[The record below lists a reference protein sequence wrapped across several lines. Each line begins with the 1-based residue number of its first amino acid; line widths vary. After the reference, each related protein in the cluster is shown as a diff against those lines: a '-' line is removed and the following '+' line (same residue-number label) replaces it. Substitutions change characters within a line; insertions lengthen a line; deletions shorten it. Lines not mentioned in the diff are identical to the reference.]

1 MRYVIKVQKHADV
14 VNLGSRSFA
23 HRHPICCTKNRR
35 WSDPTDALVVLLETR
50 PSMEKGSAVFR
61 VKYAHVE
68 WALICDLRDCLAH
81 PGSYGLILRVREKR
95 PILSFKFAK
104 RGEKRPT
111 ESVSPDR
118 RQQCSVSRMRG
129 RFSRPRAEPVSS
141 RPIYARRRQVG
152 RPSRGGPAR
161 APINQPLIIR
171 RAQRERER

>member
-1 MRYVIKVQKHADV
+1 
-14 VNLGSRSFA
+14 
-23 HRHPICCTKNRR
+23 
-35 WSDPTDALVVLLETR
+35 
-50 PSMEKGSAVFR
+50 MEKGSAVFR
-61 VKYAHVE
+61 VKYAHVK

-171 RAQRERER
+171 RAQRERDKWPRTNQSLTAVKPSLHTRQPPPLLPTTISCAAAAY